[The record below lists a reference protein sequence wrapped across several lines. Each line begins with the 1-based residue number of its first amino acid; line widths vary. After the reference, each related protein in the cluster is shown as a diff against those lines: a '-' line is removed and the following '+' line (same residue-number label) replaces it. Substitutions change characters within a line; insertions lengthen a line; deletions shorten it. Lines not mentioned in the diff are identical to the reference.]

1 MNLPRKGCKV
11 ITLDDIQYRWK
22 AYSTTRCTEVR
33 ISYNEIEGGQ
43 ILVAQV
49 PKLFNL
55 KWLVPII
62 EFGLEN
68 GWDPAESADPHYI
81 RKIKESFRNLTP
93 EEVESHLQ
101 NSSK

>member
-22 AYSTTRCTEVR
+22 AYSTARCTEVR
-33 ISYNEIEGGQ
+33 VAFNEIEGGQ

-62 EFGLEN
+62 DFGLVN
-68 GWDPAESADPHYI
+68 GWEPDEVHKPIYI
-81 RKIKESFRNLTP
+81 RKIKESFRVLKAD
-93 EEVESHLQ
+93 ELE
-101 NSSK
+101 

>member
-22 AYSTTRCTEVR
+22 AYSTTRGTEVR
-33 ISYNEIEGGQ
+33 VAYNEIEGGQ

-55 KWLVPII
+55 KWVTPII
-62 EFGLEN
+62 DFGLDN
-68 GWDPAESADPHYI
+68 GWEPGEDHAPIYI
-81 RKIKESFRNLTP
+81 RKIREHFRLLTP
-93 EEVESHLQ
+93 EEVEEA
-101 NSSK
+101 SSR